1 MKRREAM
8 RHILAR
14 GFIAGLTSGT
24 SLGMLL
30 GTAAYVLTG
39 HVVLLGVGLALGSAY
54 TLLRPRPRHP

>member
-1 MKRREAM
+1 MRL

-24 SLGMLL
+24 SLGLLL
-30 GTAAYVLTG
+30 GSAAYVFTG

-54 TLLRPRPRHP
+54 ALLRPRPCRP